1 MLSIFWFL
9 NQNNLPSISIKKLSM
24 STQLKFK
31 GKKTKVD
38 MNQKNKKLCLKNVN
52 EKLVVKIILK
62 SNIPKW

>member
-1 MLSIFWFL
+1 
-9 NQNNLPSISIKKLSM
+9 M

-38 MNQKNKKLCLKNVN
+38 MNQKKKLCLKNVN

>member
-1 MLSIFWFL
+1 
-9 NQNNLPSISIKKLSM
+9 M

-38 MNQKNKKLCLKNVN
+38 MNQKKKKLCLKNVN